1 MSAFKIYLCNNK
13 STMKTLG
20 YIYTLLTCITILYS
34 CNSNENT
41 QDKENSLNDSLTV
54 THQPTIEYGFNLDL
68 FNVIRD
74 TVQSNWTL
82 SHMLAPYG
90 ISQYNI
96 NVAADM
102 AADSSIG
109 LKYVK
114 EGTPFIILSE
124 LKDTSNKAQYC
135 IYPKNLVDYFV
146 FDFTDSIVVTKKQKP
161 NQVIEKLL
169 SGEIV
174 KNSNLTFAIN
184 QQLKNQNMT
193 GEMAEYI
200 ASVFAWTIDFFK
212 LHPGDKFKVIYEEQS
227 VEGEPYGVKD
237 VKYAY
242 FNHQGSD
249 YYAFY
254 YVLDSTNNKSGY
266 FDENGKEM
274 KRPFLMA
281 PVKFSRISSG
291 YSGRRFHPV
300 QKRWKAHLGTDYA
313 APKGT
318 PIMSTA
324 DGYVIASSY
333 TSGNGNYVKIK
344 HNETY
349 TTQYLHMSKRAVK
362 KGQHVKQGEV
372 IGYVGSTGLATGP
385 HVCYRFWKNG
395 KQINH
400 RAEKFPSSIPM
411 VDSLL
416 PAYLDYIKPVKAKL
430 DSFPITKYIIEN
442 DSM

>member
-1 MSAFKIYLCNNK
+1 MKLAIYIFTITLLISNIQSCNN
-13 STMKTLG
+13 
-20 YIYTLLTCITILYS
+20 
-34 CNSNENT
+34 SNNNKVI
-41 QDKENSLNDSLTV
+41 DKVSNDSLIIE
-54 THQPTIEYGFNLDL
+54 HEPIIEYGFNLES

-74 TVQSNWTL
+74 TVQPNWTL

-90 ISQYNI
+90 VSQYNI
-96 NVAADM
+96 NTAAEL
-102 AADSSIG
+102 AADSTIG
-109 LKYVK
+109 LRYIK
-114 EGTPFIILSE
+114 EGTPFIILSS
-124 LKDTSNKAQYC
+124 LKDTSNKALYC
-135 IYPKNLVDYFV
+135 IYPKNIVDYIV
-146 FDFTDSIVVTKKQKP
+146 FDFTDSIVVTKNQKP
-161 NQVIEKLL
+161 NQVLEKLL

-184 QQLKNQNMT
+184 QQLKNANMT

-200 ASVFAWTIDFFK
+200 AGVFAWTIDFFK
-212 LHPGDKFKVIYEEQS
+212 LNPGDKFKVIYEEQL
-227 VEGEPYGVKD
+227 VEGRPYGVKD
-237 VKYAY
+237 VKYIY

-318 PIMSTA
+318 PIMTTA

-333 TSGNGNYVKIK
+333 TGGNGNYVKVK

-362 KGQHVKQGEV
+362 KGQHVKQGDI

-416 PAYLDYIKPVKAKL
+416 PTYLNYIKPIKAKL

-442 DSM
+442 DSL

>member
-1 MSAFKIYLCNNK
+1 MFLTLQSCTNNSQNQQK
-13 STMKTLG
+13 EINKDTL
-20 YIYTLLTCITILYS
+20 I
-34 CNSNENT
+34 E
-41 QDKENSLNDSLTV
+41 K
-54 THQPTIEYGFNLDL
+54 HQPIIEYGFNLDS

-74 TVQSNWTL
+74 TVQPNWTL

-90 ISQYNI
+90 ISQFDI
-96 NVAADM
+96 NTVAEM
-102 AADSSIG
+102 AADSVVG

-114 EGTPFIILSE
+114 EGTPFIVLSE
-124 LKDTSNKAQYC
+124 LKDTSNKALYC
-135 IYPKNLVDYFV
+135 IYPKNIVDYIV
-146 FDFTDSIVVTKKQKP
+146 FDFTDSIKVTKKQKP
-161 NQVIEKLL
+161 NEVVEKMF

-184 QQLKNQNMT
+184 QQLKDANMT

-200 ASVFAWTIDFFK
+200 AGVFAWNIDFFR
-212 LHPGDKFKVIYEEQS
+212 LYPGDNFKVIYEEKS
-227 VEGEPYGVKD
+227 VEGKPYGIKD
-237 VKYAY
+237 VKYAF
-242 FNHQGSD
+242 FNHQGDD

-254 YVLDSTNNKSGY
+254 YVLDSANNKSGY
-266 FDENGKEM
+266 FDEKGKEM

-281 PVKFSRISSG
+281 PVKYSRISSG

-318 PIMSTA
+318 PIMATA

-333 TSGNGNYVKIK
+333 TGGNGNYVKIK
-344 HNETY
+344 HNDTY
-349 TTQYLHMSKRAVK
+349 STQYLHMSKRAVK
-362 KGQHVKQGEV
+362 KGDHVKQGEV

-416 PAYLDYIKPVKAKL
+416 PAYLEYIKPIKAKL
-430 DSFPITKYIIEN
+430 DSFPITKYIIEE
-442 DSM
+442 DSLK

>member
-1 MSAFKIYLCNNK
+1 MK
-13 STMKTLG
+13 S
-20 YIYTLLTCITILYS
+20 IIISFTLLLLLFVS
-34 CNSNENT
+34 CNTNEGDINT
-41 QDKENSLNDSLTV
+41 EIIKKDAIKIPE
-54 THQPTIEYGFNLDL
+54 PIIEYGFVLDS
-68 FNVIRD
+68 FQVIRD
-74 TVQSNWTL
+74 TVQTNWTL

-90 ISQYNI
+90 VSQFDI
-96 NVAADM
+96 NQSADM
-102 AADSSIG
+102 ASDSLVG
-109 LKYVK
+109 LKYITAGK
-114 EGTPFIILSE
+114 PFIILAA
-124 LKDTSNKAQYC
+124 LNDTTKKAQYC
-135 IYPKNLVDYFV
+135 IYPKNIVDYIV
-146 FDFTDSIVVTKKQKP
+146 FDFTDSIFVERR
-161 NQVIEKLL
+161 EKENTLTEKIM

-184 QQLKNQNMT
+184 QQFKDPNMT
-193 GEMAEYI
+193 GEMAEYV
-200 ASVFAWTIDFFK
+200 AGVFAWTIDFFK
-212 LHPGDKFKVIYEEQS
+212 LHPGDEFKVIYKEKS
-227 VEGEPYGVKD
+227 VEDQPFSVSD
-237 VKYAY
+237 VKFAY
-242 FNHQGSD
+242 FKHQNHD
-249 YYAFY
+249 YYAFH
-254 YVLDSTNNKSGY
+254 YVLDSVTNKSGF

-313 APKGT
+313 APTGT

-324 DGYVIASSY
+324 DGYVIAASY
-333 TSGNGNYVKIK
+333 TGGNGNYVKVK
-344 HNETY
+344 HNDTY

-362 KGQHVKQGEV
+362 KGEHVKQGQV

-416 PAYLDYIKPVKAKL
+416 PDYLNFITPIKAKL
-430 DSFPITKYIIEN
+430 DSMSITKYNVEG
-442 DSM
+442 DTL

>member
-1 MSAFKIYLCNNK
+1 MKIKHYIFVVNLMFLTLQSCTNNSQNQQK
-13 STMKTLG
+13 EINKDTL
-20 YIYTLLTCITILYS
+20 I
-34 CNSNENT
+34 E
-41 QDKENSLNDSLTV
+41 K
-54 THQPTIEYGFNLDL
+54 HQPIIEYGFNLDS

-74 TVQSNWTL
+74 TVQPNWTL

-90 ISQYNI
+90 ISQFDI
-96 NVAADM
+96 NTVAEM
-102 AADSSIG
+102 AADSVVG

-114 EGTPFIILSE
+114 EGTPFIVLSE
-124 LKDTSNKAQYC
+124 LKDTSNKALYC
-135 IYPKNLVDYFV
+135 IYPKNIVDYIV
-146 FDFTDSIVVTKKQKP
+146 FDFTDSIKVTKKQKP
-161 NQVIEKLL
+161 NEIVEKMF

-184 QQLKNQNMT
+184 QQLKDANMT

-200 ASVFAWTIDFFK
+200 AGVFAWNIDFFR
-212 LHPGDKFKVIYEEQS
+212 LYPGDNFKVIYEEKS
-227 VEGEPYGVKD
+227 VEGKPYGIKD
-237 VKYAY
+237 VKYAF
-242 FNHQGSD
+242 FNHQGDD

-254 YVLDSTNNKSGY
+254 YVLDSANNKSGY
-266 FDENGKEM
+266 FDEKGKEM

-281 PVKFSRISSG
+281 PVKYSRISSG

-318 PIMSTA
+318 PIMATA

-333 TSGNGNYVKIK
+333 TGGNGNYVKIK
-344 HNETY
+344 HNDTY
-349 TTQYLHMSKRAVK
+349 STQYLHMSKRAVK
-362 KGQHVKQGEV
+362 KGDHVKQGEV

-416 PAYLDYIKPVKAKL
+416 PAYLEYIKPIKAKL
-430 DSFPITKYIIEN
+430 DSFPITKYIIEE
-442 DSM
+442 DSLK